1 MKKKIIPI
9 LFQKELHYMRLRDYI
24 TKSRAVPLFGRILL
38 ADKKRARNNC
48 PHGGG
53 CPSSGHIERAID
65 GARAQE
71 GGQQTD

>member
-1 MKKKIIPI
+1 
-9 LFQKELHYMRLRDYI
+9 MRLRDYI

-53 CPSSGHIERAID
+53 CPSSGRKLPYLGPTALFLAYVD
-65 GARAQE
+65 SDCL
-71 GGQQTD
+71 T